1 MSTTLYE
8 KPLFTESQ
16 LKIRIISNSE
26 CKNAKFL
33 CLKAGKD
40 ISKQSGSFRAQLLFS
55 FDAHKLKGRWARP
68 KVDQQG
74 FELEGGEI

>member
-16 LKIRIISNSE
+16 LKIGIIPISE
-26 CKNAKFL
+26 CKNAKAL
-33 CLKAGKD
+33 SLTASID
-40 ISKQSGSFRAQLLFS
+40 ISKQSGSCRAQLLFS
-55 FDAHKLKGRWARP
+55 FEAHKLKGRWARP
-68 KVDQQG
+68 KVDPQG

>member
-16 LKIRIISNSE
+16 LRIGVNPNSE
-26 CKNAKFL
+26 CKNAKSL

-40 ISKQSGSFRAQLLFS
+40 ISKQSGRFGAQLIYS
-55 FDAHKLKGRWARP
+55 FEAQRTMGKAKSRP
-68 KVDQQG
+68 IR
-74 FELEGGEI
+74 L

>member
-8 KPLFTESQ
+8 NPLFTESQ
-16 LKIRIISNSE
+16 LRIGINPNSE
-26 CKNAKFL
+26 CKNAKSL

-40 ISKQSGSFRAQLLFS
+40 ISKQSGSFRAPLFFS
-55 FDAHKLKGRWARP
+55 FEAHKLKGRWARP